1 MNEQEK
7 FWSGK
12 FGNNYISRNNSK
24 KLQKN
29 NDQFFKKIFYKKQRI
44 HSILELGSNIGNNL
58 LSLEKIY
65 KKSSFTALELNT
77 KACRILKKKRP
88 KFNII
93 NDTILNLET
102 DQKFNLVL
110 CKGVL
115 IHINPKQLNK
125 VYEKVYSLSN
135 KYILFAEY
143 FSPNPEKIKYRNHK
157 NKLFKRDFALEIMH
171 KYKNLKLIDYGF
183 VYHKDKYPVDNLNWF
198 LLKKLNNS

>member
-12 FGNNYISRNNSK
+12 FGNNYIFRNNSK

-29 NDQFFKKIFYKKQRI
+29 NDYFFKKIFHKKQRI
-44 HSILELGSNIGNNL
+44 NSILEFGSNIGNNL

-65 KKSSFTALELNT
+65 KNCSFTALELNT
-77 KACRILKKKRP
+77 KACKILKKKRP
-88 KFNII
+88 KFKIVN
-93 NDTILNLET
+93 NTILNFET
-102 DQKFNLVL
+102 NQKFNLVL

-115 IHINPKQLNK
+115 IHINPKQLKK
-125 VYEKVYSLSN
+125 VYEKIYNLSN
-135 KYILFAEY
+135 RYILLAEY
-143 FSPNPEKIKYRNHK
+143 FSPNPEKIRYRNYK
-157 NKLFKRDFALEIMH
+157 NKLFKRDFALEIMQN
-171 KYKNLKLIDYGF
+171 YKSLKLIDYGF